1 MLLFNVIVTEPL
13 FVNEPQNPFLIT
25 VSVNMSLKMYSFYG
39 KVKFLWEL
47 STSQSQP
54 HALGVIAVLKKRK
67 KRASKIA
74 SSFVVLKFF
83 GSADLYCAPITPL
96 LLGHALY
103 MTLPCT
109 LCATKFSKTLNLNIQ
124 VRALHNIITEMCM
137 FCQKHFLQPSQ
148 IIDHFESFSSSM
160 QWL

>member
-1 MLLFNVIVTEPL
+1 
-13 FVNEPQNPFLIT
+13 
-25 VSVNMSLKMYSFYG
+25 MY
-39 KVKFLWEL
+39 
-47 STSQSQP
+47 
-54 HALGVIAVLKKRK
+54 HA
-67 KRASKIA
+67 
-74 SSFVVLKFF
+74 
-83 GSADLYCAPITPL
+83 YTYPL
-96 LLGHALY
+96 LLGKCLGYSLPLGMLLESSLRIIYSDSSMSAEQRRNWEINNYEPDSHKVLSRLATY
-103 MTLPCT
+103 IFNPYSYRTLPCK